1 MTYVVQAVLVMA
13 ALVFGASAAAK
24 LAGRAAFRRFRAAM
38 ASTGLLPR
46 RLGWLVAAVLAVA
59 ELLIALGLVAAVVLV
74 IAGAPG
80 RDAVALTALG
90 LAALLTCALVAG
102 VAVLIRREVRA
113 QCACFG
119 ATDSEPIGGRHL
131 VRNLTLL
138 AGLLAGLAGAAGTGS
153 GAGQAGPAAAVVM
166 AVVAGGCGALLLI
179 RWEDLAVLVT
189 PVPSIRRSRLS
200 GPGAS

>member
-38 ASTGLLPR
+38 ASTGLLQGR
-46 RLGWLVAAVLAVA
+46 QGRQGWLGWLGWLVTAVLAVA
-59 ELLIALGLVAAVVLV
+59 ELLIALGLAAAVVLV

-80 RDAVALTALG
+80 RGAVVVTALG
-90 LAALLTCALVAG
+90 LAALLTCVLVAG
-102 VAVLIRREVRA
+102 VAVLIRREVRT

-138 AGLLAGLAGAAGTGS
+138 A
-153 GAGQAGPAAAVVM
+153 
-166 AVVAGGCGALLLI
+166 
-179 RWEDLAVLVT
+179 
-189 PVPSIRRSRLS
+189 RRGW
-200 GPGAS
+200 GPGRSPLS